1 MKHTFLT
8 FSDTAKS
15 QVPSSGKHEMASC
28 PGWSEIP
35 ESWPVVTE
43 CTREGWG
50 VRSGIFLPPS
60 GCLRSPNPSTSRVPN
75 ERHIGTWDNHI
86 NKCWIWCGNS
96 CFCTKEILV
105 CKNPWGTS
113 SPINPEGQT
122 HSVLVVN
129 IQTQPV
135 NPSSNG
141 RLLSNRTQGMSN
153 YNRNVWIICTNYII
167 SFILVQ

>member
-15 QVPSSGKHEMASC
+15 QVPSRGKHEMASC

-105 CKNPWGTS
+105 CKNPWETS
-113 SPINPEGQT
+113 RNFIPNKPRRTDSFRFGGQHT
-122 HSVLVVN
+122 NSTSQSKLKRTII
-129 IQTQPV
+129 IQPNTGDV
-135 NPSSNG
+135 
-141 RLLSNRTQGMSN
+141 
-153 YNRNVWIICTNYII
+153 
-167 SFILVQ
+167 